1 MASIEIIS
9 VPEEI
14 KVVKEKPK
22 FEISY
27 IPNIFKANERHN
39 FQIEIPD
46 ETINY
51 SKLEDIILENLNKSL
66 IENSLEMVKV
76 TKDQMVI
83 FMNTY
88 MLRTDTVF
96 ETKDLKDMKLYL
108 FKNERNP
115 LLVEGTIDTS
125 SIMTAFNQLLGN
137 NFNVTP
143 TQHGNTMY
151 FTIPLTQGQN
161 PTELLSAFQSQLS
174 SLMNV
179 PIESNIINTNPMAT
193 LATLMGGNTAELPQ
207 EVRNIDLFNSQSRIQ
222 EEAFVRYETQLKE
235 LHTLGFIDDAVNLE
249 ALILNDGNLETSLEF
264 ILNSM
269 G

>member
-9 VPEEI
+9 EPEEI
-14 KVVKEKPK
+14 KVVEDKPK
-22 FEISY
+22 FEICY
-27 IPNIFKANERHN
+27 IPNIFKATNRHD
-39 FQIEIPD
+39 FQVEIPD
-46 ETINY
+46 EPINY
-51 SKLEDIILENLNKSL
+51 SKLEDIILDSLNRSIVEEGK
-66 IENSLEMVKV
+66 EMTKI

-83 FMNTY
+83 FKDTN

-108 FKNERNP
+108 FRNERNP
-115 LLVEGTIDTS
+115 LLVEGAIDTS
-125 SIMTAFNQLLGN
+125 SIMTAFNQLLGT

-174 SLMNV
+174 TIMNV

-193 LATLMGGNTAELPQ
+193 LATLMGGTTTELPA

-222 EEAFVRYETQLKE
+222 EEALIRYETQLKE
-235 LHTLGFIDDAVNLE
+235 LHTLGFIDDAINLE
-249 ALILNDGNLETSLEF
+249 ALILNDGNLEASLEF
-264 ILNSM
+264 ILNAM